1 MTLFWILYWSIMLA
15 SIGIGLLYMIK
26 CKKRKWIGLFQIVE
40 TIVLVVSS
48 FLFAFSRDFATQ
60 NEFEHLFDEAYKW
73 NNNAIMII
81 LLYLLFIY
89 IFIRNIWKIKKETR
103 CL

>member
-1 MTLFWILYWSIMLA
+1 MTLFWILYWIIMLA
-15 SIGIGLLYMIK
+15 SIGVGIFYMIK

-40 TIVLVVSS
+40 TIVLAVSS

-60 NEFEHLFDEAYKW
+60 NEFEHLFEEACKC
-73 NNNAIMII
+73 NFTAVMIV
-81 LLYLLFIY
+81 LLYIVFIY
-89 IFIRNIWKIKKETR
+89 LFVRNIWKIKGESR

>member
-1 MTLFWILYWSIMLA
+1 MALFWILYWIIMLA
-15 SIGIGLLYMIK
+15 SIGIGILYMVK

-40 TIVLVVSS
+40 TIVLAVSS

-60 NEFEHLFDEAYKW
+60 NEFEHLFDEACKW
-73 NNNAIMII
+73 NNNAIVII

-89 IFIRNIWKIKKETR
+89 VFIRNIWQIKKESR
-103 CL
+103 CT

>member
-15 SIGIGLLYMIK
+15 SIGIGILYMIK
-26 CKKRKWIGLFQIVE
+26 CKKRKWFGLFQIVE

-48 FLFAFSRDFATQ
+48 FLFAFSRDYVTQ

-89 IFIRNIWKIKKETR
+89 IFIRNIWKIKGESR
-103 CL
+103 